1 MVDGGGGGG
10 KWHSAVAGGRESRA
24 ESVSSSITASTAAAA
39 TVTVSS
45 FYLSRL
51 ESSAGRDGGREWCA
65 VRSLGER
72 ESGKGK
78 KEKAATFAPSLA
90 RSVGWL
96 AGWSHGM
103 LWYGS

>member
-1 MVDGGGGGG
+1 MVGGGGGGGGGG

-51 ESSAGRDGGREWCA
+51 ESSAGRDGGTEGM
-65 VRSLGER
+65 VRSALTRRER

-90 RSVGWL
+90 RSL
-96 AGWSHGM
+96 ARLAS
-103 LWYGS
+103 